1 MTGGPRNEDFH
12 NDEIDGA
19 DRISDRSNAEGF
31 EDSSAAANEVG
42 SSGEGATSSRS
53 EIGLE
58 ERLTGILVDG
68 GDGDLLLQQSNR
80 EDRVLQW
87 LQALDMQVMGA
98 CRADERLKPLLKM
111 NASNDATEGRLLAQL
126 TQHFE
131 PAEVGM
137 LARCFCIPLVSVRV
151 GKISKQGILLC
162 PTNSKGNLNLTI
174 LPTSD
179 LRLSFVGDD
188 GQTDRL
194 FTLNSKSQCS
204 AVEVNEIPADN
215 SGRSFVIKI
224 PDGRVFHFW
233 CSETSKLLGI
243 ELISKMKDLIRR
255 KPSISGLTGISE
267 SRLGCFATHL
277 RAYLVGSTVI
287 GSGSSSAPS
296 NMNANT
302 TSIERFD
309 TAQDGQLSSTSS
321 KSLRSRLSVNQSMKA
336 NSSFQGSL
344 SPRSSSFK
352 EGLPRTLSSLRNIT
366 REKLRRRGD
375 IYLSA
380 VDDSTI
386 VSPVGVN
393 ASCSNQSESDKSPEV
408 VASCSLS
415 SSSFLESLGKL
426 TVQPTLNSASQISYM
441 ASPLLSP
448 YYCWCPP
455 GSSGLQYSQ
464 EPPAISCISN
474 ESALL
479 PPLSSLLPA
488 NMPSCMLTAKPTV
501 NLSDC
506 PLLDFPAFLPDP
518 LIRLPR
524 PTSQQIPTFNPLICD
539 PIVHIPVIDI
549 CSSGQGYLVSAG
561 PAISTGIPP
570 LHSNFMNP
578 LIPQTDSM
586 LENGGRET
594 LRRLL
599 ISGSTQSSSPLM
611 DVLPA
616 MLTNG
621 DENRNMLVAGSRGL
635 YTGTSD
641 VDVIANSIAAMS
653 MVSLPGS
660 RGLYT
665 GTSDVDVIANSIAA
679 MSMVSLPG
687 SRGLYTGTS
696 DVDVIANSIAAISM
710 VSLPGISTGVAVL
723 ENRGGSNSFDIQ
735 EEGCSG
741 LGGSCSEDQGTFCS
755 NYGVKRSDE

>member
-1 MTGGPRNEDFH
+1 MTFPRNEDFH
-12 NDEIDGA
+12 NDETDGF
-19 DRISDRSNAEGF
+19 DRISDRSNAEDF
-31 EDSSAAANEVG
+31 EDSSSAANEVG
-42 SSGEGATSSRS
+42 SSGEGESTPSRS

-98 CRADERLKPLLKM
+98 CRADERLKPMLKM
-111 NASNDATEGRLLAQL
+111 NASNDAAEGRLLAHL

-151 GKISKQGILLC
+151 GKINKQGILLC

-188 GQTDRL
+188 GHTGRL
-194 FTLNSKSQCS
+194 FTLNSESQCS
-204 AVEVNEIPADN
+204 SVEVNEIPADN

-224 PDGRVFHFW
+224 PDGQVFHFW
-233 CSETSKLLGI
+233 CSETSRLLGI

-255 KPSISGLTGISE
+255 KPSIAELTGISE

-277 RAYLVGSTVI
+277 RAYLMGSTVV
-287 GSGSSSAPS
+287 GSGSNSASP
-296 NMNANT
+296 NTDFNITNNGLFNAT
-302 TSIERFD
+302 
-309 TAQDGQLSSTSS
+309 QDGQLPSSSS
-321 KSLRSRLSVNQSMKA
+321 KSLRSRHSVNQSMRA

-352 EGLPRTLSSLRNIT
+352 EGLPRTLSSLRNVT

-375 IYLSA
+375 IHFSA

-386 VSPVGVN
+386 VSPVAVN
-393 ASCSNQSESDKSPEV
+393 ALSNQSENDKCPEAV
-408 VASCSLS
+408 TSSSL
-415 SSSFLESLGKL
+415 SSSFLESLGTL
-426 TVQPTLNSASQISYM
+426 TVQPNMNAASQISYL

-455 GSSGLQYSQ
+455 GSSGLQYTQ
-464 EPPAISCISN
+464 EPPTISGSSI

-479 PPLSSLLPA
+479 PPLSSLLPS
-488 NMPSCMLTAKPTV
+488 NMPSCMLTAKPPL
-501 NLSDC
+501 NLADC

-518 LIRLPR
+518 LIRLPM

-549 CSSGQGYLVSAG
+549 CSSGQGYFVSAG

-570 LHSNFMNP
+570 LHSNLINP

-586 LENGGRET
+586 LEKGARET

-599 ISGSTQSSSPLM
+599 ISGSTQNSSPLM

-635 YTGTSD
+635 YTGSSD

-679 MSMVSLPG
+679 MSMVP
-687 SRGLYTGTS
+687 
-696 DVDVIANSIAAISM
+696 
-710 VSLPGISTGVAVL
+710 LPGISTGGSIL
-723 ENRGGSNSFDIQ
+723 ENCGSNNGFDIQ